1 MLRKYLPLLF
11 FPLSIILFLGI
22 RFIPRHD
29 FQDLTGEI
37 FQYEMSAN
45 TLNLHYTLTNPES
58 YGIKEDPD
66 NVTLGYFN
74 QEMLTE
80 ENAQVKS
87 WQTQLSSISSKSLS
101 EEEQLTAQ
109 ILNWWLDGQLL
120 SEEYYEYQEPLSPTL
135 GVQAQLPILLAEF
148 PFRTEEDIHIYLNL
162 LEELPTYFTQIEDFE
177 REKSA
182 QGLFMNREIAE
193 KIQEQCRSLL
203 PVDQSHFLAASF
215 AERLED
221 CDFLTEDQKIL
232 YEIQNLRALNT
243 SFVPAYEN
251 LCQVLEELKDTGSN
265 PYGLSHFPKGTDYYE
280 YLLKYSIG
288 TDLSINQIQELLD
301 EQMDSDSETVLYAVS
316 QGINILDLDQEKATE
331 ELKDPAAILTNLEAK
346 IQNDFPE
353 IPDIAYE
360 VKEVPDSLAEF
371 LSPAFYMTPPLD
383 EPQQNIIYINPSRS
397 WDAIEQLTTL
407 AHEGYP
413 GHLYQNYYEN
423 KGDPDPVRSLFY
435 IGGYTEGWGLYSE
448 MYAYDYLDYSSEEA
462 DALRALTSL
471 NYALC
476 ASLDLSIHCNGWTE
490 DDCTDYLSAFGITDQ
505 SSIHSLYLSILEEPS
520 NYLKYY
526 LGYLQICKLKESAL
540 ALSENITVYDFHKW
554 FLEMGPA
561 PFSILKQQLE
571 ALKVSAK
578 LLKRTGENIQLFS
591 FESVHDGLNHPPME
605 FGVFLIGRDSFVR
618 QGEKNDPLV
627 LCTADAGYISF
638 LYQAVNGSG

>member
-1 MLRKYLPLLF
+1 MLRKYIPLIFLPLAAV
-11 FPLSIILFLGI
+11 LFLGI
-22 RFIPRHD
+22 QFFPQHD

-37 FQYEMSAN
+37 FRYEMSSN
-45 TLNLHYTLTNPES
+45 TLNLHYTLADPRS
-58 YGIKEDPD
+58 YEIKEDPD
-66 NVTLGYFN
+66 DVTLGAFDR
-74 QEMLTE
+74 ETLTE
-80 ENAQVKS
+80 EN
-87 WQTQLSSISSKSLS
+87 TQLQNWQAQLSVISTESLS
-101 EEEQLTAQ
+101 EGEQLTAQ

-135 GVQAQLPILLAEF
+135 GVQAQLPVLLAEF
-148 PFRTEEDIHIYLNL
+148 PFRTEEDILIYLNL
-162 LEELPTYFTQIEDFE
+162 LDEIPSYFAQIEKFE
-177 REKSA
+177 KEKSK
-182 QGLFMNREIAE
+182 QGLFMNMEIAE

-203 PVDQSHFLAASF
+203 PVDQTHFLVTSF
-215 AERLED
+215 AERLEN
-221 CDFLTEDQKIL
+221 CDFLTEDQKII
-232 YEIQNLRALNT
+232 YEVQNLRALNH

-251 LCQVLEELKDTGSN
+251 LCEVLEELKDTGINS
-265 PYGLSHFPKGTDYYE
+265 YGLSYFPKGTEYYE

-288 TDLSINQIQELLD
+288 TDLTTSQIQKLLE
-301 EQMDSDSETVLYAVS
+301 EQMDSDSETVLYAIS
-316 QGINILDLDQEKATE
+316 QGINILDLDQEKAEE
-331 ELKDPAAILTNLEAK
+331 ELKDPAAILTELEEK

-371 LSPAFYMTPPLD
+371 LSPAFYMTPPID

-423 KGDPDPVRSLFY
+423 QEDFDPVRNLFY

-448 MYAYDYLDYSSEEA
+448 LYAYDYLNCSSEEA
-462 DALRALTSL
+462 AALRALASL

-476 ASLDLSIHCNGWTE
+476 ASLDISIHCEGWTE
-490 DDCTDYLSAFGITDQ
+490 EDCTDYLAAFGITDQ
-505 SSIHSLYLSILEEPS
+505 SSIHSLYLNILEEPS

-540 ALSENITVYDFHKW
+540 ALSEDVTVYDFHKW

-571 ALKVSAK
+571 TFEISAE
-578 LLKRTGENIQLFS
+578 LLHRTGENIELFT
-591 FESVHDGLNHPPME
+591 FESVHDGLNHPSVE
-605 FGVFLIGRDSFVR
+605 FGVFPVGGDSFVR
-618 QGEKNDPLV
+618 QREKNYPLV
-627 LCTADAGYISF
+627 LCTADTGYISF
-638 LYQAVNGSG
+638 LHQTVNGSG